1 LVTTI
6 LDTIRPYITNDE
18 PFGPIDSGDIN
29 ANDIPALKLLFEQ
42 HNWIYKNLRNRPSI
56 IIGRRGS
63 GKTYYLRSVFFDNQY
78 DFYVEIRT
86 ARVLGYIARVIQK
99 MTKEVIFPE
108 MVSELWET
116 ILWIAVFSEIR
127 KHPVIAA
134 DDLNLINAYLDKMN
148 VIETDNV
155 EDVLWNVATMLEEI
169 INQNPKAAA
178 SDMLRGYNRI
188 TIDHA
193 KAAVVK
199 NLEAS
204 RKTFVILM
212 DSLDDF
218 QLEIDSV
225 ARSLQGLLKVVGA
238 MNKPRDMVDVRFC
251 LPSEVYHH
259 FIKIS
264 SNPNKDFRR
273 ALKLQWTAAEL
284 ILIAAQRLMLYLA
297 LYHPDFLKSILPL
310 DPTRRA
316 DALKLFQAVLPDK
329 ITNQA
334 GFQEETISY
343 ILRHTQLLPRHFL
356 MLLNSIFKS
365 SGTSQPRR
373 PFPISQGRIVN
384 GIRQMEEFMVGE
396 IFIAFKL
403 NYPTAEETCRRCLP
417 ELGHKFTQADLH
429 KVFTRHGKAV
439 FGNDGIF
446 DFQRMLLEIGALG
459 RVIPGK
465 EKDLYIK
472 GNFEY
477 TVAHELVLSQEDE
490 LCIHPLFSGIFHGSS
505 RQDRP
510 VYPYGSVLE
519 DEDYRDEFE

>member
-1 LVTTI
+1 MLNTI
-6 LDTIRPYITNDE
+6 SPYITRDE
-18 PFGPIDSGDIN
+18 PFGPIDSGDID
-29 ANDIPALKLLFEQ
+29 ANDIQALKLLFEQ

-63 GKTYYLRSVFFDNQY
+63 GKTYYLRSVFFDAQY

-99 MTKEVIFPE
+99 MTKEVVFPE
-108 MVSELWET
+108 MVSELWDT

-127 KHPVIAA
+127 KSRVISP
-134 DDLNLINAYLDKMN
+134 DDLNLINAYLDKMRVLEN
-148 VIETDNV
+148 DDV
-155 EDVLWNVATMLEEI
+155 EDVLWNVAVMLEDI
-169 INQNPKAAA
+169 ISKNPREA
-178 SDMLRGYNRI
+178 SDILRGYNRI

-193 KAAVVK
+193 KTAVVK
-199 NLEAS
+199 NLES
-204 RKTFVILM
+204 SKKTFVILM

-238 MNKPRDMVDVRFC
+238 MNKPRDVVDIRFC
-251 LPSEVYHH
+251 LPSEVYHR

-273 ALKLQWTAAEL
+273 ALKLQWTAGEL

-297 LYHPDFLKSILPL
+297 LYYPDFLKGILPL
-310 DPTRRA
+310 DPTRRN
-316 DALKLFQAVLPDK
+316 DALKLFQAVLPEK
-329 ITNQA
+329 ITNQT

-343 ILRHTQLLPRHFL
+343 LLRHTQLLPRHFL
-356 MLLNSIFKS
+356 MLLNSIFKGS
-365 SGTSQPRR
+365 NNTQRR
-373 PFPISQGRIVN
+373 QPFPVSQERIVN
-384 GIRQMEEFMVGE
+384 GIRQMEEFMIGE
-396 IFIAFKL
+396 IFVAFKL
-403 NYPTAEETCRRCLP
+403 IYPNAEETCRRCLP

-439 FGNDGIF
+439 FGSDSLF

-465 EKDLYIK
+465 ESDLYIK
-472 GNFEY
+472 GFFEY
-477 TVAHELVLSQEDE
+477 TVAHELVLSQDDE
-490 LCIHPLFSGIFHGSS
+490 LCIHPLFSGIFHSG
-505 RQDRP
+505 RKDRP
-510 VYPYGSVLE
+510 VYPYGSVLD
-519 DEDYRDEFE
+519 DEDYRDSFD

>member
-1 LVTTI
+1 MLN
-6 LDTIRPYITNDE
+6 TIRPYITKDE
-18 PFGPIDSGDIN
+18 PFGPIDSGDID
-29 ANDIPALKLLFEQ
+29 ANDIQALKLLFEQ

-63 GKTYYLRSVFFDNQY
+63 GKTYYLRSVFFDQQY

-86 ARVLGYIARVIQK
+86 ARVLGYIARVIQR
-99 MTKEVIFPE
+99 MTKEVVFPE
-108 MVSELWET
+108 MVSELWDT

-127 KHPVIAA
+127 KYPVISP
-134 DDLNLINAYLDKMN
+134 DDLNLINAYLDKMR
-148 VIETDNV
+148 VLDTDDV
-155 EDVLWNVATMLEEI
+155 EDVLWNVAAMLEDI
-169 INQNPKAAA
+169 MNKNPREA
-178 SDMLRGYNRI
+178 SDILRGYNRI

-199 NLEAS
+199 NLES
-204 RKTFVILM
+204 SKKTFVILM

-238 MNKPRDMVDVRFC
+238 MNKPRDVVDVRFC
-251 LPSEVYHH
+251 LPSEVYHR

-273 ALKLQWTAAEL
+273 ALKLQWTAGEL

-297 LYHPDFLKSILPL
+297 SFYPDFLKGILPL
-310 DPTRRA
+310 DPSRRT
-316 DALKLFQAVLPDK
+316 DALKLFQVVLPEK
-329 ITNQA
+329 ITNQT

-356 MLLNSIFKS
+356 MLLNSIFKGS
-365 SGTSQPRR
+365 NNTQRR
-373 PFPISQGRIVN
+373 QPFPVSQDRIVN
-384 GIRQMEEFMVGE
+384 GIRQMEEFMIGE
-396 IFIAFKL
+396 IFVAFKL
-403 NYPTAEETCRRCLP
+403 IYPTAEETCRRCLP

-429 KVFTRHGKAV
+429 KIFTRHGKAV
-439 FGNDGIF
+439 FGSDSLF

-465 EKDLYIK
+465 ESDLYIK
-472 GNFEY
+472 GYFEY
-477 TVAHELVLSQEDE
+477 TVAHELVLSQDDE
-490 LCIHPLFSGIFHGSS
+490 LCIHPLFSGIFHSGGKEH
-505 RQDRP
+505 P
-510 VYPYGSVLE
+510 VYPYGSVLD
-519 DEDYRDEFE
+519 DEDYRDSFD